1 MTPTKRYRYAWAT
14 PWALAFTLSAL
25 HGQTVPAA
33 TTATDE
39 KTGEETIVLSP
50 FEVSTDQDRGYMATS
65 SLAGTRINT
74 NLSDVGSAISVVTSE
89 FLRDTGATD
98 NRTLL
103 QYTAGTEVGSLQ
115 GNFIN
120 ARSGN
125 QDEGST
131 FTSPNTNTRVRGL
144 TAADNTRN
152 FFLTDIPW
160 ESYATDRVDIQ
171 RGPNS
176 ILFGM
181 GSPAGIINTSTKT
194 ALYKNVNEAE
204 FRYGSYGTTRATLD
218 INREL
223 LDDELAARLI
233 FLRADNEYRQRPA
246 YSLDK
251 RLFSTLRYDPKF
263 LNRDGMTTSLK
274 ANAEWGRVRSNNPRV
289 VTPIDYITPW
299 FDQMGKATYDPTTVQ
314 DNSPYYRTVNGVLD
328 AYAPANVNQFN
339 RTFASP
345 PSTFVGTNSMPSS
358 NPDYQPWLGNFA
370 QSYGGLL
377 GFFQPGSTTPNSV
390 SLSEFR
396 NIRGVGAD
404 GAIDGGVSGLPYSRR
419 VSVKDYSTYA
429 KDVGLPFSGFGL
441 YKNKTLTDP
450 SIFDFYNN
458 LLDGDN
464 KQEWQNFRDLSVS
477 LSQTFMHNLF
487 GYELAYD
494 RQSYGNG
501 QLQLMTDQKAGI
513 YIDINAVNLDGS
525 ANPNVGRPF
534 ISDSGIYG
542 NNASSS
548 VRDSARFTAFLDYDF
563 NRSRQGNWVR
573 KALGRYLLSG
583 LISRDRYDTDSR
595 SFMRWGTA
603 DDYTS
608 YISKTTLNIDDN
620 LRTINPVVYLGDSL
634 SNLSTYRGAHIA
646 AAGNKISIPA
656 QVQMYNFD
664 STWNG
669 TVNPGAT
676 YVNKYGSETT
686 QSENPANYVGW
697 SNKAVNIYSYEN
709 GGADAAALTTGA
721 TLNRKISKSMAATLQ
736 TYFWDGAIV
745 GTYGIRQDHV
755 QSWSKTADRIQDRV
769 DFSTYQLPDD
779 PDTVVTKNSP
789 SWSVVAKLDKLI
801 GGHLPFVDINF
812 FYNKSQNF
820 QVTGTRNDVY
830 GRPLALPNG
839 ETVDKGILIATKD
852 GKYSFKVNKFESTVK
867 AASSTAGLNS
877 WFLSSVMTWG
887 SNASDSF
894 QYHLGSTGDP
904 STVNNSDTWHYVWS
918 PDTSKGETQAD
929 ADARMNASIAAWH
942 DLQAKIPSAYYSAW
956 HFTGALGGGSNV
968 NDIAGGH
975 SSYAPANLTIT
986 EDQISRGYEFEFTAN
1001 PLPNW
1006 RITANAAKV
1015 EAIRN
1020 NVGGDAMNE
1029 LVGIIN
1035 TALNTTAAGD
1045 MRMWSGDG
1053 AASNTILSAWNGN
1066 FYSDYSRTRLSE
1078 GNVSPELRK
1087 WRFNI
1092 VSNYS
1097 FERGL
1102 LKGTWV
1108 GVGYRWQDK
1117 IAIGYKP
1124 LPTSDPNIITFD
1136 LAHPYYGP
1144 KEDAVDFWI
1153 GYSRKLTEKIN
1164 WRIQLNVR
1172 DAFKGNRLIPLTT
1185 QPDGSVAAWRI
1196 APSQTWEL
1204 SNTFTF

>member
-1 MTPTKRYRYAWAT
+1 
-14 PWALAFTLSAL
+14 LAFAISAL
-25 HGQTVPAA
+25 HGQTIPAA
-33 TTATDE
+33 PTATDE
-39 KTGEETIVLSP
+39 KASEETVVLSP

-120 ARSGN
+120 AKSGQ

-194 ALYKNVNEAE
+194 ALFKNLNEAE

-223 LDDELAARLI
+223 LDNELAARLI
-233 FLRADNEYRQRPA
+233 FLRADNQYRQRPA

-251 RLFSTLRYDPKF
+251 RLFSTLRYEPKF
-263 LNRDGMTTSLK
+263 LNRDGMTTTFK

-289 VTPIDYITPW
+289 ITPIDYVTPW
-299 FDQMGKATYDPTTVQ
+299 FDYMAKATYDPRTVQ
-314 DNSPYYRTVNGVLD
+314 DNHKHYYADQSQYFPDNYGQVSRYREDGS
-328 AYAPANVNQFN
+328 A
-339 RTFASP
+339 
-345 PSTFVGTNSMPSS
+345 
-358 NPDYQPWLGNFA
+358 NPDWQPWIGNFA
-370 QSYGGLL
+370 QSFGGLL
-377 GFFQPGSTTPNSV
+377 GFFQPGSTTPNAV
-390 SLSEFR
+390 ELSEFK
-396 NIRGVGAD
+396 NVRGIGSN
-404 GAIDGGVSGLPYSRR
+404 GAIDGSVGLPYSRR
-419 VSVKDYSTYA
+419 VSVDAYSTYA
-429 KDVGLPFSGFGL
+429 QDVGLEYSNFGL
-441 YKNKTLTDP
+441 YKNKTLSDA

-464 KQEWQNFRDLSVS
+464 KQEWQNFRDLSAS
-477 LSQTFMHNLF
+477 LSQTFMNNLF

-513 YIDINAVNLDGS
+513 YIDINSVGLDGK

-542 NNASSS
+542 NNANTS

-563 NRSRQGNWVR
+563 NRDRRGNWIQ

-583 LISRDRYDTDSR
+583 LVSRDRYDTDAR

-603 DDYTS
+603 DDYSS
-608 YISKTTLNIDDN
+608 YISNTGYNIDAN
-620 LRTINPVVYLGDSL
+620 ERSINPVVYLGDSL
-634 SNLSTYRGAHIA
+634 AGLTAASGAHIA
-646 AAGNKISIPA
+646 RAGDTIRIPA

-669 TVNPGAT
+669 AGVNPADDWFNTFTGQ
-676 YVNKYGSETT
+676 KST

-709 GGADAAALTTGA
+709 GDKDVLTTGA
-721 TLNRKISKSMAATLQ
+721 TLNRKISKSMAATIQ
-736 TYFWDGAIV
+736 AYFWDGAIV
-745 GTYGIRQDHV
+745 GTYGVRQDHV
-755 QSWSKTADRIQDRV
+755 KSWSKNADEVAGRV
-769 DFSTYQLPDD
+769 DFTTYRLADD

-801 GGHLPFVDINF
+801 GGHLPFVDINV

-820 QVTGTRNDVY
+820 QVLGTRNDVY
-830 GRPLALPNG
+830 GRPFALPNG

-877 WFLSSVMTWG
+877 WFLGAFMTWG
-887 SNASDSF
+887 SDAADS
-894 QYHLGSTGDP
+894 YTYRLGSTGQP
-904 STVNNSDTWHYVWS
+904 STANNTDTWHYVWQ
-918 PDTSKGETQAD
+918 PMNGETQAD
-929 ADARMNASIAAWH
+929 ADAKMNATLTAWS
-942 DLQAKIPSAYYSAW
+942 DLMAKIPQAYFDAW
-956 HFTGALGGGSNV
+956 HIHKTTSLADAAAHTYTS
-968 NDIAGGH
+968 
-975 SSYAPANLTIT
+975 PANLTIT

-1020 NVGGDAMNE
+1020 NVGGDALNE
-1029 LVGIIN
+1029 LVGIVDN
-1035 TALNTTAAGD
+1035 AMKNTAAGD
-1045 MRMWSGDG
+1045 MRIWWGGGDPSNLLKTMWN
-1053 AASNTILSAWNGN
+1053 AN

-1097 FERGL
+1097 FDRGF
-1102 LKGTWV
+1102 LKGAWV
-1108 GVGYRWQDK
+1108 GVGYRWQDR

-1124 LPTSDPNIITFD
+1124 LPTSDPNVITFD
-1136 LAHPYYGP
+1136 LDHPYYGP
-1144 KEDAVDFWI
+1144 SEDAVDFWI

-1164 WRIQLNVR
+1164 WRVQLNVR
-1172 DAFKGNRLIPLTT
+1172 DAFKGNSLIPLTT